1 MKARAERLR
10 RDMERAEALAQQARQ
25 AEAEYRERMAQLERE
40 RGRLLEEPRE
50 AARRERDRLL
60 TEAARE
66 AQEVR
71 RQFGESWAAERREI
85 QAAVE
90 ASLVRHVC
98 DTSGR
103 IVQQLTGASIADA
116 IIAALDTRWE
126 ERAGA
131 AVEGLPAVDGGSVVV
146 RTRFAPTVSQRA
158 RLAALARR
166 LHPAGAGGGDEGGS
180 PEKGKAGDRALPTVE
195 FVVDPD
201 LVLGVE
207 IEGGGTAIAWTAR
220 DMLDDLRRAALATL
234 DGAVRR
240 DGTGEPA

>member
-1 MKARAERLR
+1 M
-10 RDMERAEALAQQARQ
+10 
-25 AEAEYRERMAQLERE
+25 
-40 RGRLLEEPRE
+40 
-50 AARRERDRLL
+50 
-60 TEAARE
+60 
-66 AQEVR
+66 
-71 RQFGESWAAERREI
+71 
-85 QAAVE
+85 E

-116 IIAALDTRWE
+116 IIATLETRWE

-146 RTRFAPTVSQRA
+146 RTSFAPTESQRA

-220 DMLDDLRRAALATL
+220 DMLDDLRRAALAAL
-234 DGAVRR
+234 DGAVGGRDRGAGAGATAARRARGVRRGRAAPGRAARR
-240 DGTGEPA
+240 DRPGDGRRRGVGQVLNAPWSGR